1 MLDGRV
7 LLNGGRGLRSMDA
20 RQAVNVLEVWAV
32 ETGIDLRT
40 DAAPDVEP
48 IPEGKTQADLIREQM
63 GIISDQAMEEV
74 NQDG

>member
-1 MLDGRV
+1 
-7 LLNGGRGLRSMDA
+7 MDA

-32 ETGIDLRT
+32 ETGIDLHT